1 MYYVLFTT
9 TLQRADTASGTVF
22 QKKKNV
28 QEFVVKTLAIYSC
41 KEFLKIPFENWNSAQ
56 IFFTD
61 FDHSYYN
68 NSLKYAANRTL
79 FSITT
84 ATRSTK
90 SEVFLKDFFC
100 KFEDISE

>member
-41 KEFLKIPFENWNSAQ
+41 KEFLKIPFEN
-56 IFFTD
+56 
-61 FDHSYYN
+61 
-68 NSLKYAANRTL
+68 
-79 FSITT
+79 
-84 ATRSTK
+84 
-90 SEVFLKDFFC
+90 
-100 KFEDISE
+100 